1 MVQTVILEGFENRQL
16 ITTQSKVEPYNMY
29 IMSRDISESWSYL
42 TGYYE
47 GIVRYNY
54 QLNQVDQLLIPNGFQ
69 LSSNSF
75 YNEYFYCS
83 RLMWEGKTANLIL
96 NQIDCKNLIL
106 KDSITLK
113 IEDNSS
119 NPENSSLSETEL
131 YGLGERYLV
140 VCVPQIESQKFT
152 RHSNCILVDFLENKY
167 YSIPEKIGQDDTFLN
182 VNNIKVI
189 DKKNKKFVYFT
200 TGSLSYS
207 NKKNAWNHREKENSN
222 FTESIVIIDYNL
234 FIEQIKNDLPI
245 SETCIVGQCDNSE
258 SFVLENNKNECVYW
272 YKHNLRDETY
282 ILKIFNPFSENYL
295 ERIIDGKYDVIYFFN
310 DDLYGVKESE
320 HTQVLYDASNN
331 KELYTVEN
339 SSYFYYGNKEW
350 IVFFENPTNSFNMKW
365 IVYDLIHNKE
375 VASMESPHPTVDYIK
390 ENNTIIFIK

>member
-1 MVQTVILEGFENRQL
+1 MVQTAIVEGFENRQL
-16 ITTQSKVEPYNMY
+16 ITTQSKVEPYNVY

-42 TGYYE
+42 NGYYE

-54 QLNQVDQLLIPNGFQ
+54 KLNQVDKLLIPNGFQ

-75 YNEYFYCS
+75 YKEYFYCS
-83 RLMWEGKTANLIL
+83 RLTWEGKTANLIL

-131 YGLGERYLV
+131 YGLGERYLI

-167 YSIPEKIGQDDTFLN
+167 YTIPEEIGQDDTFLN

-189 DKKNKKFVYFT
+189 DKNNKKFVYFT
-200 TGSLSYS
+200 TGLLSYS
-207 NKKNAWNHREKENSN
+207 NKKKSWNDRENENLK
-222 FTESIVIIDYNL
+222 FAESIVIMDYNL
-234 FIEQIKNDLPI
+234 FIEQIKNGLPI
-245 SETCIVGQCDNSE
+245 SETSIIDQCDNSE
-258 SFVLENNKNECVYW
+258 SFILENNKNESIYW
-272 YKHNLRDETY
+272 YKHNLRKETY
-282 ILKIFNPFSENYL
+282 ILKIYNPFSGNCQ
-295 ERIIDGKYDVIYFFN
+295 ERIIDGKYEFIYFFN

-320 HTQVLYDASNN
+320 HRQVLYDASNN
-331 KELYTVEN
+331 KDLYAIGN

-350 IVFFENPTNSFNMKW
+350 IVFFETPTNSFNMKW

-375 VASMESPHPTVDYIK
+375 VASMESSHPTVDYIK
-390 ENNTIIFIK
+390 ENNTIVFIK